1 MSFHN
6 NLHMS
11 PPSPVTPDSYLEEE
25 TEADPLV
32 VSDVSPLFRV
42 DSLVNP
48 WMGHIDT
55 NPLPECAGYR
65 VGGVDPA
72 VRVQH
77 VLGNV
82 FGVDT
87 VYGVANILSGRHYQG
102 ECEEEGHC
110 GSVVE
115 AEYAGVDGDVVRL
128 HQTFQSSEYF
138 QHCPQQTLILVSL
151 TQCPLTVLCP
161 MLWPG

>member
-11 PPSPVTPDSYLEEE
+11 PPSRVTLWTLDTYLEEE

-32 VSDVSPLFRV
+32 VSDVSPLLRV
-42 DSLVNP
+42 DGLVNTR
-48 WMGHIDT
+48 MGHINT

-77 VLGNV
+77 VLRDV
-82 FGVDT
+82 FGVNT
-87 VYGVANILSGRHYQG
+87 V
-102 ECEEEGHC
+102 
-110 GSVVE
+110 
-115 AEYAGVDGDVVRL
+115 
-128 HQTFQSSEYF
+128 
-138 QHCPQQTLILVSL
+138 
-151 TQCPLTVLCP
+151 
-161 MLWPG
+161 

>member
-1 MSFHN
+1 
-6 NLHMS
+6 
-11 PPSPVTPDSYLEEE
+11 
-25 TEADPLV
+25 
-32 VSDVSPLFRV
+32 
-42 DSLVNP
+42 
-48 WMGHIDT
+48 MGHIDT